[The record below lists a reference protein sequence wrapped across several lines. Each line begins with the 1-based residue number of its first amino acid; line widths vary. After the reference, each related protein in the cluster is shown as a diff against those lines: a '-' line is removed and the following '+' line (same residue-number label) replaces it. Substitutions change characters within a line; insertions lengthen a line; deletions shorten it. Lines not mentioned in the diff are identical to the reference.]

1 MPIVTIVLEFDE
13 MPEKTD
19 IINYIQ
25 ELIENDCL
33 DYSME
38 KKDE

>member
-13 MPEKTD
+13 MPEKVD
-19 IINYIQ
+19 IINCIQ
-25 ELIENDCL
+25 DLIENDCL

-38 KKDE
+38 EKDE

>member
-13 MPEKTD
+13 MPEKVD

-25 ELIENDCL
+25 DLIENDCL

-38 KKDE
+38 EKDE

>member
-38 KKDE
+38 EKDE